1 MVVLQVLQLQQ
12 AQDHPVLLLG
22 LQHPLELLDVIVEPV
37 SNLLVLDLLDF
48 LGVVPVTVRPTHK
61 TNCLR
66 AEHLL
71 AGIRKSSGSVS
82 QEKSGAL
89 NGYNIHAEKTHKQIL
104 KQCSGDKVLADQQNL
119 RSYR

>member
-22 LQHPLELLDVIVEPV
+22 LQHPLELLVEPV

-48 LGVVPVTVRPTHK
+48 LGVVPVTVSPTHK

-89 NGYNIHAEKTHKQIL
+89 NG
-104 KQCSGDKVLADQQNL
+104 
-119 RSYR
+119 